1 MKSFIITLLL
11 ALLIIPMGVEGR
23 ISAIMRDYIV
33 QEMK

>member
-23 ISAIMRDYIV
+23 ISAIMRDYTV

>member
-23 ISAIMRDYIV
+23 ISAIMRNYTV

>member
-11 ALLIIPMGVEGR
+11 ALLITPMGMEGH